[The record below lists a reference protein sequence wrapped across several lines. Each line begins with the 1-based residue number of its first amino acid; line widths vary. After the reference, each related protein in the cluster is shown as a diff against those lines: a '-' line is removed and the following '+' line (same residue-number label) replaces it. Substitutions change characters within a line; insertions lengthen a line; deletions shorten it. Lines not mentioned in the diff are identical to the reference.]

1 MALPAKSLSAPR
13 RLIEPSARARARS
26 SKERLVDSWLTCC
39 PLSPK
44 GGTSASQWK
53 FPAVYTWSDV
63 QETIRNDYGR
73 DLKPHARTTATTD
86 RAHGSSAPE
95 ARAFD
100 ATEEQYSRTG
110 APGAHRVLAA
120 AEGHN
125 NEQIARRLRINRETA
140 RLWRRV
146 WSDAQELL
154 AAAEEE
160 ETSEKK
166 ALCECVE
173 EVLADAPRSGAPATF
188 TPEQV
193 VQIVALACE
202 DPREGSGRAVTHW
215 TPRELADEAVKR
227 GIVGSISVRS
237 VGRFLGRGG
246 FEAPQDALLAQQ
258 RALCRSG
265 G

>member
-1 MALPAKSLSAPR
+1 MPGPR
-13 RLIEPSARARARS
+13 PRPIVLTDPQRQTLEHLTRRRSTTQGLVRRAR
-26 SKERLVDSWLTCC
+26 
-39 PLSPK
+39 
-44 GGTSASQWK
+44 
-53 FPAVYTWSDV
+53 
-63 QETIRNDYGR
+63 I
-73 DLKPHARTTATTD
+73 
-86 RAHGSSAPE
+86 
-95 ARAFD
+95 
-100 ATEEQYSRTG
+100 
-110 APGAHRVLAA
+110 VLAA

-160 ETSEKK
+160 ETSEK
-166 ALCECVE
+166 ALCECVG

-188 TPEQV
+188 APEQV

-202 DPREGSGRAVTHW
+202 APREGSGRAVSHW

-246 FEAPQDALLAQQ
+246 FEAPPDALLAQQ
-258 RALCRSG
+258 RALSRTG
-265 G
+265 GLRRGG

>member
-1 MALPAKSLSAPR
+1 MPGPR
-13 RLIEPSARARARS
+13 PRPIVLTDRQRQTLEHLTRRRSTTQGLVRRAR
-26 SKERLVDSWLTCC
+26 
-39 PLSPK
+39 
-44 GGTSASQWK
+44 
-53 FPAVYTWSDV
+53 
-63 QETIRNDYGR
+63 I
-73 DLKPHARTTATTD
+73 
-86 RAHGSSAPE
+86 
-95 ARAFD
+95 
-100 ATEEQYSRTG
+100 
-110 APGAHRVLAA
+110 VLAA

-160 ETSEKK
+160 ETSEK
-166 ALCECVE
+166 ALCECVG

-188 TPEQV
+188 APEQV

-202 DPREGSGRAVTHW
+202 APREGSGRAVSHW

-227 GIVGSISVRS
+227 GIVRGISVRS

-246 FEAPQDALLAQQ
+246 FEAPPDALLAQQ
-258 RALCRSG
+258 RALSRTG
-265 G
+265 GLRRGG